1 MEKYYL
7 AALQHVFNLS
17 EGVIGKLLDYFKT
30 GENIWQVSPGE
41 IKGSNILSDAQFKY
55 YNDFHRK
62 NTDFPKQLAEKCQK
76 LKIRLTS
83 IHDEDYPPLLKEI
96 FFPPYVL
103 FYRGTLQN
111 DLPRLAMV
119 GSRKITPY
127 GRAAAEKL
135 GRELASQG
143 VCIISGAAYGVDT
156 ECHKSALSTGITEAV
171 LGCGVDIAYPS
182 SNRKLL
188 DEIAE
193 KGAVLSEYVP
203 GTPPIKTNFPARNR
217 IIAGMAMGILVIEA
231 MERSGSLITVEH
243 GINANRDI
251 FAVPGSIFSPSS
263 LGCNK
268 LIQQGAKLV
277 LDSED
282 IISEYRDKIKI
293 KTLSKKNGNIEK
305 DFVLSAEE
313 ERIYAI
319 LKPDIPLS
327 VDDIIYKLHGS
338 SPANV
343 AFLLLQM
350 ELRGLVRSNDAHYY
364 RNL

>member
-1 MEKYYL
+1 M
-7 AALQHVFNLS
+7 
-17 EGVIGKLLDYFKT
+17 
-30 GENIWQVSPGE
+30 
-41 IKGSNILSDAQFKY
+41 
-55 YNDFHRK
+55 
-62 NTDFPKQLAEKCQK
+62 
-76 LKIRLTS
+76 
-83 IHDEDYPPLLKEI
+83 
-96 FFPPYVL
+96 
-103 FYRGTLQN
+103 
-111 DLPRLAMV
+111 
-119 GSRKITPY
+119 
-127 GRAAAEKL
+127 
-135 GRELASQG
+135 
-143 VCIISGAAYGVDT
+143 DT
-156 ECHKSALSTGITEAV
+156 ECHKSALTIGTTEAV

-182 SNRKLL
+182 SNHKLL

-282 IISEYRDKIKI
+282 IISEYRDKIIFRNLQEKDG
-293 KTLSKKNGNIEK
+293 KIEK
-305 DFVLSAEE
+305 NFVLSKDE
-313 ERIYAI
+313 ERII
-319 LKPDIPLS
+319 SLLTPDIPMS
-327 VDDIIYKLHGS
+327 IDEIIYKLPGGNPTS
-338 SPANV
+338 V
-343 AFLLLQM
+343 AFALLQL